1 MRIKSDRQIL
11 NLIGFG
17 TAISLLGDATLYT
30 VLPEPTIAA
39 QVGVSLTMVGI
50 LLGANRAVRLL
61 LNSPVGIL
69 VDRLPRRPLLIL
81 SLGMGAI
88 ANLSYALGQGFWPI
102 LIGRILWGIAWSIL
116 WIVGNAAI
124 LDISDNKNRGRIRGR
139 YQMWFYIGV
148 AFSAFLGG
156 LLTDLFGFRA
166 TMWLTCALLGASTL
180 LWFFLMPET
189 KIAYPSTSEN
199 DEPKQITT
207 PTPWKFIV
215 SIAFPVFIS
224 RFISMGI
231 LAATTI
237 LWLSRFIGDG
247 LQIANAYIPLAT
259 LTGAFT
265 AFTMLANITSAP
277 LAGHLSDRINRRWL
291 ILGGSALIGAI
302 GLGLMSSTWFP
313 AALIGALLA
322 QVTGGSTEALIPTIA
337 GDHIEETARG
347 RALGI
352 VYTFG
357 DLGSTLGPPAALGLL
372 SSGILTIPLIY
383 QFSAILLLGVALF
396 SSTQKKSSTY

>member
-11 NLIGFG
+11 NLIGVG

-61 LNSPVGIL
+61 LNSPIGIL
-69 VDRLPRRPLLIL
+69 ADRLPRRFLLIL
-81 SLGMGAI
+81 SLGIGTI
-88 ANLSYALGQGFWPI
+88 ANFTYAFGQSFWSI
-102 LIGRILWGIAWSIL
+102 LMGRILWGIAWSIL

-124 LDISDNKNRGRIRGR
+124 LDISNNKNRGRIRGR

-148 AFSAFLGG
+148 AFSSFLGG

-166 TMWLTCALLGASTL
+166 TMWLTAGLLGATTL

-189 KIAYPSTSEN
+189 KKAYASKTE
-199 DEPKQITT
+199 EKKQVAVQ
-207 PTPWKFIV
+207 TPWKFVI
-215 SIAFPVFIS
+215 SLALPVFIS

-231 LAATTI
+231 LAATAI
-237 LWLSRFIGDG
+237 LWLSRFIGNG
-247 LQIANAYIPLAT
+247 LEIASVYIPLAT
-259 LTGAFT
+259 ITGAFT

-277 LAGHLSDRINRRWL
+277 LIGHLSDRIGRRWL
-291 ILGGSALIGAI
+291 ILGGSALIGGI
-302 GLGLMSSTWFP
+302 GLGLMSSHWLP

-337 GDHIEETARG
+337 GDHIEKTARG

-357 DLGSTLGPPAALGLL
+357 DLGSTLGPPTALGLL
-372 SSGILTIPLIY
+372 NTEVVTIPLIY
-383 QFSAILLLGVALF
+383 QLSAILFLGVALF
-396 SSTQKKSSTY
+396 SFLQKTSPTH